1 MEYSQTRSL
10 NLGVAIDTSVEA
22 AMIYDDLVYAQKVF
36 GKGYFFRSYEQM
48 MKRFPMW
55 SESTI
60 RRHVAKLVQAGY
72 ISTKVKKVND
82 KPTCHFQIERFLS
95 VKMTE
100 TKETVK
106 MTDSIKLETK
116 QTTKTDSVS
125 LEDNN
130 SASADGPAPGP
141 NPKMNILNE
150 IIQIVNP
157 KEKATQERFRM
168 LNARLRDY
176 TVDEIIGSARAFSK
190 SQWHKENKQMSVD
203 NLLAPSK
210 FGRWFAVREDKPA
223 NEFAPE
229 NVTVENQD
237 EMVRKRMGG
246 DDGAQ

>member
-36 GKGYFFRSYEQM
+36 GKGYFFRSYDQM

-60 RRHVAKLVQAGY
+60 RRHVAKLVEAGY
-72 ISTKVKKVND
+72 ITTKVKKVND

-106 MTDSIKLETK
+106 MTDSINIETTKKL
-116 QTTKTDSVS
+116 KTDSS
-125 LEDNN
+125 FLEDDN
-130 SASADGPAPGP
+130 SASDGRTGAPALPLLEQV
-141 NPKMNILNE
+141 IA
-150 IIQIVNP
+150 IVNP
-157 KEKATQERFRM
+157 KEKATTERLRM
-168 LNARLRDY
+168 LNGRLKDY
-176 TVDEIIGSARAFSK
+176 TADEILGSARALSK
-190 SQWHKENKQMSVD
+190 SDWHRENKQMSVD

-210 FGRWFAVREDKPA
+210 FGRWYAQRTDNVETQ
-223 NEFAPE
+223 PE
-229 NVTVENQD
+229 VTIENQD

>member
-60 RRHVAKLVQAGY
+60 RRHVKKLEESGWV
-72 ISTKVKKVND
+72 STKVMKVNG
-82 KPTCHFQIERFLS
+82 KPTCHFQIDRFLS

-106 MTDSIKLETK
+106 LTDSIKLETK
-116 QTTKTDSVS
+116 KETKADSDS
-125 LEDNN
+125 LVDNN
-130 SASADGPAPGP
+130 SVPLGPESTARARALLPQL
-141 NPKMNILNE
+141 IE
-150 IIQIVNP
+150 IINP
-157 KEKATQERFRM
+157 KEKPTAD
-168 LNARLRDY
+168 RLRVLNGRLKDY
-176 TVDEIIGSARAFSK
+176 DEEEILGSARAFSK
-190 SQWHKENKQMSVD
+190 SEWHKENKQMSVD
-203 NLLAPSK
+203 NLIAPSK
-210 FGRWFAVREDKPA
+210 FGRWYAVREDKPA

-229 NVTVENQD
+229 NVTIENQD

-246 DDGAQ
+246 DDGAK